1 MKKCILPLALLV
13 FSTIPTF
20 AQKAF
25 QSLSVGIEAGTS
37 GVGIELALP
46 VVTDYLVFKAG
57 FNAPSL
63 TMSFHESV
71 DMEYINSEI
80 DDVNSNLMAIGDPTR
95 FSHFNDADME
105 LRPTVNFSALKF
117 MFEIYPFKKK
127 SFHITA
133 GAFYSMGDLLSAS
146 ASVDESF
153 WANYKDIRSKVDAL
167 NEKYKDTPGYVEAT
181 VGDIAFSAGEHTYA
195 VKEKDG
201 KGVMEATLAIP
212 KFRPYVGIGFG
223 RSMPEGHFAVQFD
236 LGAVYNSSVAIDSPN
251 EVDYDPSAYVAVEDV
266 PLKYLSFLP
275 TVSLRLIYKIF

>member
-1 MKKCILPLALLV
+1 MKKCILPLAFLV
-13 FSTIPTF
+13 FSTIPSF

-95 FSHFNDADME
+95 FNHFNDADME

-153 WANYKDIRSKVDAL
+153 WANYKDIRSKVNAL

-201 KGVMEATLAIP
+201 KGVMEAALAIP